1 MADYYDVLSV
11 SRDADEKTIRQS
23 YRKLARQFHPDLNP
37 GNDEAAGKFKEIN
50 EAYEVLSNADIREKY
65 NKYGDQWKYA
75 DQYEDRAAAGSPLG
89 GHSSNYGGSK
99 GFNFDLFGDVGD
111 LFGGYGSGGR
121 YSTGPSRLTT
131 QVEISLEEAYH
142 GTLRTIAVSEPTGTR
157 RFEVKIPPG
166 VDTGSTVT
174 VRPSKDRE
182 LQVETTVLPH
192 TRFRRR
198 GTDLYTDVSVSMFDA
213 LLGGETE
220 VDTIA
225 GKVSLKVPE
234 QSQNGQRIRL
244 SGRGMPV
251 LKTPDKRGDLFV
263 TLRPQLPKSLS
274 DEQRE
279 LVEKLKA
286 AS

>member
-1 MADYYDVLSV
+1 MADYYDVLGV

-50 EAYEVLSNADIREKY
+50 EAYEVLSNEETREKY

-75 DQYEDRAAAGSPLG
+75 DQFEERTAAGSPFG
-89 GHSSNYGGSK
+89 AHTADYGGSRR
-99 GFNFDLFGDVGD
+99 FSYDLFGDVGD
-111 LFGGYGSGGR
+111 LFGGFGSSGR
-121 YSTGPSRLTT
+121 YSTGPSRLAT
-131 QVEISLEEAYH
+131 QVELSLEEAYR
-142 GTLRTIAVSEPTGTR
+142 GTMRTIALSEPTGTR
-157 RFEVKIPPG
+157 RFEVKIPAG
-166 VDTGSTVT
+166 VDTGSVVT
-174 VRPSKDRE
+174 VRPSKDME

-198 GTDLYTDVSVSMFDA
+198 GADLYTDVNVSMFDA
-213 LLGGETE
+213 ILGGETE

-225 GKVSLKVPE
+225 GRVSLKVPE
-234 QSQNGQRIRL
+234 GSQNGQRIRL

-251 LKTPDKRGDLFV
+251 LKTPDKKGDLFV
-263 TLRPQLPKSLS
+263 TLRPQLPRSLS

-286 AS
+286 VS